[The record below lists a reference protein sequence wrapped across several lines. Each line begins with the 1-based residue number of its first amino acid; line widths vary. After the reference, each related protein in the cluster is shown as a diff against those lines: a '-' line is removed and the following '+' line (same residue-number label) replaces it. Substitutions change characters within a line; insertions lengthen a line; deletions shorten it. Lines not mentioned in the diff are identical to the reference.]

1 MQVVADK
8 TLEITQHLTESEL
21 RKHALHCKAADGF
34 QRERVRLEEEQLKSE
49 IEASQQRRR
58 ELTLY
63 LEIEALSRD
72 RRESPTAAR
81 THACQHML
89 ASFAAYADVC

>member
-8 TLEITQHLTESEL
+8 TLEITQHLTESEM

-49 IEASQQRRR
+49 IEASFQRRR
-58 ELTLY
+58 ELTRVSICL
-63 LEIEALSRD
+63 LRLLR
-72 RRESPTAAR
+72 
-81 THACQHML
+81 ML
-89 ASFAAYADVC
+89 MYADVC

>member
-8 TLEITQHLTESEL
+8 TLEVTQHLTESEL

-34 QRERVRLEEEQLKSE
+34 QRERVLLEEELLKSE
-49 IEASQQRRR
+49 IEASLQRRR
-58 ELTLY
+58 ELALY

-72 RRESPTAAR
+72 RGSISRGESPTAAR
-81 THACQHML
+81 THAL
-89 ASFAAYADVC
+89 SRDRGSISR